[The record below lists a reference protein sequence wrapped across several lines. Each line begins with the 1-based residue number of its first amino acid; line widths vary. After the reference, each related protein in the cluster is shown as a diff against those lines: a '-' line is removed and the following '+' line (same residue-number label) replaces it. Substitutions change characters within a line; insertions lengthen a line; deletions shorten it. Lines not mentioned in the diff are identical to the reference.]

1 MAGLADMAELN
12 DFSTTERENKAYI
25 SELRQLRQ
33 PPATSDEATTPP
45 TPPPTPPPGGGHGR
59 RLSPEEAERVKTL
72 VAQGMAPA
80 FARAE
85 VLGLDE
91 PEEAR

>member
-1 MAGLADMAELN
+1 MAELN

-25 SELRQLRQ
+25 SELRQLRQPRQ